1 MDGKPPQQIFYEGIL
16 KDMGDYVEDE
26 EYDYCR
32 KCNKKFPYES
42 KKICC
47 GRKVSSWDKYNVF
60 LGKLIFPEE
69 DSQENQTQTVKG
81 DD

>member
-1 MDGKPPQQIFYEGIL
+1 
-16 KDMGDYVEDE
+16 MGDYVEDE

-69 DSQENQTQTVKG
+69 DSQEN
-81 DD
+81 